1 MGTTAAQKKLFFNLR
16 RIKNELRIFEEKQ
29 LSPENIKIISERLV
43 VDKDEVVS
51 MNERIGGDFSLNAPR
66 ISNEESGEWL
76 DSLEDTNI
84 VDQETMI
91 SEKEELDKRKSMLGV
106 ALSKLSDRERKIFT
120 YRRLMDNPLT
130 LEELSKEFKI
140 SRERVRQIEVKA
152 FEKIQLF
159 IKDLASD
166 ENKLAIESHLF

>member
-1 MGTTAAQKKLFFNLR
+1 MKAVKRFDPDKGFRLATYAILWIKSSIQEHILHSWSLVKMGTTAAQKVIFNLR

-66 ISNEESGEWL
+66 ISNESGEWL

-84 VDQETMI
+84 VDQETI
-91 SEKEELDKRKSMLGV
+91 VSE
-106 ALSKLSDRERKIFT
+106 
-120 YRRLMDNPLT
+120 RRA
-130 LEELSKEFKI
+130 
-140 SRERVRQIEVKA
+140 R
-152 FEKIQLF
+152 
-159 IKDLASD
+159 
-166 ENKLAIESHLF
+166 